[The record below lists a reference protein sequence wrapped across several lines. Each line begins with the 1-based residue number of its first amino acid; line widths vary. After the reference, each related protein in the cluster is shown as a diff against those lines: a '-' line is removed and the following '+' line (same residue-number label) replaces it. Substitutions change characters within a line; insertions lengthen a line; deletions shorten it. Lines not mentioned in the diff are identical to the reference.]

1 LLAARRTTSGFSP
14 FPDAAPSSI
23 SENRQSGFVQRF
35 LSAVEVSG
43 AQNLTDYILRA
54 AVEKAH
60 TDLANKTT
68 FSLDARGWAEF
79 IKMLDAPVRDMP
91 GLKKLLTTPSIFERN
106 SKA

>member
-1 LLAARRTTSGFSP
+1 MPATAQIHIRALPKTKSLL
-14 FPDAAPSSI
+14 
-23 SENRQSGFVQRF
+23 

-60 TDLANKTT
+60 TDLANKTA

-79 IKMLDAPVRDMP
+79 IKMLDAPARDMP